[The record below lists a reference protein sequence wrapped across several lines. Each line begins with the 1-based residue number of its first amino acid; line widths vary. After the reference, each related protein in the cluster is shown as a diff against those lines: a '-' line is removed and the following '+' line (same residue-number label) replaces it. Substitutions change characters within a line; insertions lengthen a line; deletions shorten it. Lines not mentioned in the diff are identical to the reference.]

1 MGLEEMLST
10 IRANTQEQSAK
21 IITEAKLE
29 AEKISSEAKQ
39 RSESIVAQG
48 QLHAEK
54 EVQEEKLRS
63 VASARLEAKRRL
75 LEARDEV
82 LRSYEEQA
90 MLYLDEF
97 TKSKDYAD
105 FLLRAIKDGVSKI
118 GSGSVVQVNSK
129 DKSLLESNA
138 DFELSPETL
147 DCKGGALITS
157 KDGKR
162 RVDNTIESIFYE
174 RRGELRL
181 KLTEQVFG
189 KHG

>member
-1 MGLEEMLST
+1 MGLEEMLSA
-10 IRANTQEQSAK
+10 IRANTQEQYAK
-21 IITEAKLE
+21 IITEANRE

-39 RSESIVAQG
+39 RSELIVTQG

-63 VASARLEAKRRL
+63 VASARLEAKRKV

-90 MLYLDEF
+90 MRYLDEF
-97 TKSKDYAD
+97 TGSKDYAD

-118 GSGSVVQVNSK
+118 GSSAVVQVNSK
-129 DKSLLESNA
+129 DKNLIESNA
-138 DFELSPETL
+138 DFELSSETL
-147 DCKGGALITS
+147 DCQGGALITS

-162 RVDNTIESIFYE
+162 RVDNTIESIFSE